1 MIRRTTIWSEPDGTP
16 LQVSICILDDVW
28 EPLVEVTE
36 MVSAHSSGMEA
47 RRAAEDRVASWL
59 MTMGVQGSLPI

>member
-1 MIRRTTIWSEPDGTP
+1 MIRRTTIWAEADGTP
-16 LQVSICILDDVW
+16 LQVAICVLDDDW
-28 EPLVEVTE
+28 EPLVDVTE

-59 MTMGVQGSLPI
+59 LTIGYQQPLPL